1 MRLVPFLQEG
11 FPWQME
17 ACEGGSS
24 FGFVEKIIKMMG
36 TAHSPLAL
44 PQ

>member
-1 MRLVPFLQEG
+1 MRLVSFLQEG

-24 FGFVEKIIKMMG
+24 FGLVEKIKMMG

-44 PQ
+44 P